1 MTFRQMI
8 LPLVVAAAL
17 PAALAAAP
25 AMNGKSPKG
34 TILTDSHGMS
44 LYTFAKDKQAR
55 SACNGDCA
63 VKWPP
68 LTAKPGDK
76 PEGHF
81 GIIARDDGA
90 LQWTYKGKPLY
101 TWVKDTKS
109 GDVTGDGV
117 KGVWHL
123 ARP

>member
-1 MTFRQMI
+1 MTFRRLF
-8 LPLVVAAAL
+8 LPLAVAIAL
-17 PAALAAAP
+17 PAILSAAP
-25 AMNGKSPKG
+25 AMDSNSHKGK
-34 TILTDSHGMS
+34 ILTDSQGMS
-44 LYTFAKDKQAR
+44 LYTFTKDKEAR

-68 LTAKPGDK
+68 LAAKTGDK
-76 PEGHF
+76 PEGSF

-109 GDVTGDGV
+109 GDITGDGV

>member
-1 MTFRQMI
+1 MTFRRLI
-8 LPLVVAAAL
+8 LPLAVAIAL
-17 PAALAAAP
+17 PAALSAAP
-25 AMNGKSPKG
+25 AMDGKSQKG

-44 LYTFAKDKQAR
+44 LYTFVKDKEAR

-68 LTAKPGDK
+68 LAAKAGDR

-81 GIIARDDGA
+81 GIIARDDGS

-101 TWVKDTKS
+101 TWFKDKTS